1 MEDGGGLGGDILH
14 GGTIAE
20 ILVCVCGVDVSSRIT
35 KYILS
40 LRSEWSCV
48 TDVLVAKVVL
58 LYHGQLKNRTFRLQ
72 RPYIFWRFLFVP
84 SEIAQKLFKSWWAW
98 LILKN
103 KTVLKHCFVFI
114 SVRPPGLEPGTQ
126 GLKVLCSTS

>member
-48 TDVLVAKVVL
+48 TDVLVAKA
-58 LYHGQLKNRTFRLQ
+58 T
-72 RPYIFWRFLFVP
+72 
-84 SEIAQKLFKSWWAW
+84 SE
-98 LILKN
+98 
-103 KTVLKHCFVFI
+103 
-114 SVRPPGLEPGTQ
+114 RRGLEPRLPQLYVPDT
-126 GLKVLCSTS
+126 CRC